1 VVILKAFKLV
11 FCLVMV
17 QPLGFASLR
26 AQEEP
31 PAKPDERASAPAA
44 QTPTRKEAP
53 LHRFWDSTNVALFA
67 GVAGARALDYA
78 STRNM
83 RSRGVNEALLSNNVV
98 DNRPLFVG
106 IEAAGAALSLGASYL
121 FHRSGHHKLERWV
134 SIVHIGVGVG
144 GSIRN
149 FGLQPQPALPAGR

>member
-1 VVILKAFKLV
+1 MILKAFKVV

-26 AQEEP
+26 GQEEP
-31 PAKPDERASAPAA
+31 PAQSKERAGTQASPAPP
-44 QTPTRKEAP
+44 QKEVSP
-53 LHRFWDSTNVALFA
+53 HRFWDSTNVALFA